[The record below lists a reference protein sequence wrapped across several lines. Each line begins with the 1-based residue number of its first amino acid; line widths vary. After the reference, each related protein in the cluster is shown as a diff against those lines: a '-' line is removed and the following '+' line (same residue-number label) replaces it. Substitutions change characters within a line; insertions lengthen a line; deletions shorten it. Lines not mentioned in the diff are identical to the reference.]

1 MRSTI
6 SFVIPVYNVEP
17 YIRICLDSIAKQE
30 YEAWEA
36 ILIDDGSTDGSS
48 EICDEYAEKDARFKV
63 FHQENSGVSAARNV
77 GLRNATGQWIWFV
90 DSDDYILPGALSR
103 LDKVINE
110 NDCDTIFFGKL
121 EDSCGDICNRDSY
134 RNDIINLCKQEFLR
148 KVSCHFNQTMLFNKK
163 LLDENKINFSLD
175 IKLSEDLE
183 LQYKYLFYA
192 QKPIQIADSLYVY
205 RRRDGSAMRSE
216 DSYRSNLFCTFKV
229 CENLLELIREKQI
242 PVEEW
247 FTIRV
252 RQLLKS
258 GLQSA
263 ERLSHK
269 ELRGIKKRLRGIISE
284 YTEIGYGNISDGTIK
299 LAMINL
305 RLYFYCLRIFYKING
320 II

>member
-1 MRSTI
+1 MPLI
-6 SFVIPVYNVEP
+6 SFIIPVYNVEP
-17 YIRICLDSIAKQE
+17 YLSACLDSIAMQD

-48 EICDEYAEKDARFKV
+48 AICDEYAEKDARFRV

-77 GLRNATGQWIWFV
+77 GLKNATGQWIWFV
-90 DSDDYILPGALSR
+90 DSDDYILPGSLAR
-103 LDKVINE
+103 LNNVIQE

-121 EDSCGDICNRDSY
+121 EDSCGDISSHDSC
-134 RNDIINLCKQEFLR
+134 RKDIIGFFKQDFLR
-148 KVSCHFNQTMLFNKK
+148 KVSCHFNQTMIFNKK
-163 LLDENKINFSLD
+163 LLVENIINFSLD

-192 QKPIQIADSLYVY
+192 KKTIQIADSLYVY
-205 RRRDGSAMRSE
+205 RRRNGSAMRNK
-216 DSYRSNLFCTFKV
+216 DSHRDNLFCTFKV
-229 CENLLELIREKQI
+229 CENLLEFIREKQI
-242 PVEEW
+242 PAEEW
-247 FTIRV
+247 FAIRV

-269 ELRGIKKRLRGIISE
+269 ELRGIKKRLKGIISE
-284 YTEIGYGNISDGTIK
+284 YTKIGYRNIADGTIK

-320 II
+320 IR